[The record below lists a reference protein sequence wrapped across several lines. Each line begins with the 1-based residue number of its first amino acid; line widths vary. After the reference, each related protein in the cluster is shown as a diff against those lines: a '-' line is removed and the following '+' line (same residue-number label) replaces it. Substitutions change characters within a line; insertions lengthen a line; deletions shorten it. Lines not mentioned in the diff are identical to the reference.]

1 MPGCPG
7 LSRDWPPLFTGVI
20 YDSDC
25 RRQYEWWP
33 FSEPFSLSWFTI
45 YTVVFDSEI
54 TLIKKKKKCSLLHV
68 LLFHASYLREW
79 DWKGDIASLT
89 VPSEVHPVKAED
101 LSSSHMLT
109 PCSPETAVLEE
120 RLGSQEQAQKHRL
133 TGRWKEGEVHPFNSS
148 FRAQN
153 TVPLA
158 YWLCL

>member
-54 TLIKKKKKCSLLHV
+54 TLIKKKKKVLPPACVAVSCLIPKRVGLERGYCISHSSL
-68 LLFHASYLREW
+68 W
-79 DWKGDIASLT
+79 
-89 VPSEVHPVKAED
+89 
-101 LSSSHMLT
+101 SSSSKSWGFKLL
-109 PCSPETAVLEE
+109 PYADSLQSRDSCAWGEAWFPRASSKA
-120 RLGSQEQAQKHRL
+120 QAHWKMK
-133 TGRWKEGEVHPFNSS
+133 GRRSAPI
-148 FRAQN
+148 
-153 TVPLA
+153 
-158 YWLCL
+158 